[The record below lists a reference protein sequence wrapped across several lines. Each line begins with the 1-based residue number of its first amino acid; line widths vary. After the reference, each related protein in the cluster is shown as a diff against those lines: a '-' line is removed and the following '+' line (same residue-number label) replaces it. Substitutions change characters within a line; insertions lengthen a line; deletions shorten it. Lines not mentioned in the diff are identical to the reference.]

1 MIGWARRSPILFAR
15 TLAKRMGPVSD
26 DWGVNF
32 LTFIFPFLE
41 PRRGIKNPMAALHRV
56 NVKINI
62 YQQIRTECEPN
73 MLAISL
79 NAELSVLISLSVK
92 VAFFPF
98 TIQPFMR

>member
-1 MIGWARRSPILFAR
+1 MHLEGFRLR
-15 TLAKRMGPVSD
+15 
-26 DWGVNF
+26 
-32 LTFIFPFLE
+32 LE
-41 PRRGIKNPMAALHRV
+41 PFFMNAETFCLKRTDVFKVKNPMAALHRV